1 MQNHTPRALS
11 RRAPPVEEIV
21 NAAVREVMSQHG
33 LDQGPDD
40 ALIGGTVAKRLAGN
54 ISDMTMWRW
63 RQAGIVPP
71 PLVIRGRN
79 YWKRGE
85 FLAAIERATR
95 NLENPEAA

>member
-1 MQNHTPRALS
+1 MQKNRLLALS
-11 RRAPPVEEIV
+11 RRAPPVEELV
-21 NAAVREVMSQHG
+21 TAAVREVMTRHG

-40 ALIGGTVAKRLAGN
+40 ALIGSTVCRRLAGN
-54 ISDMTMWRW
+54 ISDMTLWRW

-95 NLENPEAA
+95 DLENPEAA